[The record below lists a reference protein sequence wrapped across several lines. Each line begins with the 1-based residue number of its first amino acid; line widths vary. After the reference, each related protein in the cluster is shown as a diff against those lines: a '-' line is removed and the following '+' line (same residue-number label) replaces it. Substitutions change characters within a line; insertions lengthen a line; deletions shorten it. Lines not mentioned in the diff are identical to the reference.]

1 MRRSSLLLALL
12 AAGCPKGSAPSEAGT
27 ITASASASAS
37 ASIAE
42 PSRACSLER
51 GFRGTLG
58 PKLEVLGRLES
69 AGSAVH
75 GHYLY
80 TRVGIELPLAGTLSD
95 AGALSLSEGDPASP
109 TGRFT
114 GTCNVDGHLRGS
126 WSKPGDATPLAFD
139 LEPIT
144 PRDEM
149 LVATRRKVRRFPPKA
164 NPEAKNPTGSTG
176 FSFEPKEACVDEVT
190 WPEVF
195 GARSSQDEA
204 SINRALTNDKWVLAE
219 KASDTQL
226 RACLVGERAT
236 ASRKFEVV
244 LNRSGI
250 FAVRER
256 EMTRW
261 EGGTHPWDPGAE
273 SWLAFDTR
281 TGASISKKD
290 LLPTAKAATAALTR
304 LLDKCLVAYVRDVVA
319 GDASALAEMRER
331 VSLGNLALLVLPTE
345 QGLHF
350 AATGY
355 APPARVL
362 EGEGP
367 TITWAALVAAGALPA
382 ASAAARLWTGVSP
395 SAAAESPCV
404 KPSKQSL

>member
-1 MRRSSLLLALL
+1 MLA
-12 AAGCPKGSAPSEAGT
+12 
-27 ITASASASAS
+27 
-37 ASIAE
+37 
-42 PSRACSLER
+42 RLER
-51 GFRGTLG
+51 D
-58 PKLEVLGRLES
+58 
-69 AGSAVH
+69 GSAVR

-80 TRVGIELPLAGTLSD
+80 TRVGIDLPLVGTLSE
-95 AGALSLSEGDPASP
+95 AGALSLSEGDVASP

-114 GTCNVDGHLRGS
+114 GTCDVDGHLRGA
-126 WSKPGDATPLAFD
+126 WSKPGDAQPLAFD
-139 LEPIT
+139 LEPIA
-144 PRDEM
+144 PREEM
-149 LVATRRKVRRFPPKA
+149 IVATRRKARRFPPKA
-164 NPEAKNPTGSTG
+164 NPAAKKDTGFTG

-204 SINRALTNDKWVLAE
+204 SINHTLTNDKWVIVE
-219 KASDTQL
+219 KAADTQL

-236 ASRKFEVV
+236 ASRTFEVV

-256 EMTRW
+256 EVARW

-281 TGASISKKD
+281 TGASIAKKD
-290 LLPTAKAATAALTR
+290 LLPTTKTATAALTR
-304 LLDKCLVAYVRDVVA
+304 LLDKCLVAYVQDAVA
-319 GDASALAEMRER
+319 GDANALAEMRER

-345 QGLHF
+345 HGLRF

-355 APPARVL
+355 GPPARVL

-367 TITWAALVAAGALPA
+367 TITWAALIAAAVLPA
-382 ASAAARLWTGVSP
+382 GSPAARLWTGVSP
-395 SAAAESPCV
+395 AAAAASPCA
-404 KPSKQSL
+404 KPSK